1 MDPMKELIDAQTVE
15 RALLALAVVGPL
27 LGLLGG
33 LGWSAT
39 KKAAVRTGALRGLAV
54 GLSGPLVWL
63 LWRLFSW
70 LTRFQPA
77 ANPEQDYFGLERV
90 DILLLNTVIFVAVGA
105 AVGLA
110 VRRIRERDARDQ
122 RAAEGSRGDSLGLNQ
137 SEMLVT
143 SSGEEEAQQ

>member
-1 MDPMKELIDAQTVE
+1 MDPMKELIDEQTVE
-15 RALLALAVVGPL
+15 RAMLALAVGGPL

-33 LGWSAT
+33 LGWSVVRR
-39 KKAAVRTGALRGLAV
+39 AAIRVGALRGLTV
-54 GLSGPLVWL
+54 GLAGPLVWA

-77 ANPEQDYFGLERV
+77 ANPDNDYYGLERV
-90 DILLLNTVIFVAVGA
+90 DILLLNTAIFVAVGA

-110 VRRIRERDARDQ
+110 VRRVRERDAR
-122 RAAEGSRGDSLGLNQ
+122 AAGANEADSGDSLVLNQ

>member
-1 MDPMKELIDAQTVE
+1 MDPMKELIDESTVE
-15 RALLALAVVGPL
+15 RAMLALVVAGPL
-27 LGLLGG
+27 LGLVGG
-33 LGWSAT
+33 LGWSALR
-39 KKAAVRTGALRGLAV
+39 RTSARVGVVRGLAV
-54 GLSGPLVWL
+54 GLSGPLVWV

-105 AVGLA
+105 VVGLA
-110 VRRIRERDARDQ
+110 VRRIRERDARAE
-122 RAAEGSRGDSLGLNQ
+122 AAVGRTGDDSLALNQ

-143 SSGEEEAQQ
+143 SSGEEGAQQ